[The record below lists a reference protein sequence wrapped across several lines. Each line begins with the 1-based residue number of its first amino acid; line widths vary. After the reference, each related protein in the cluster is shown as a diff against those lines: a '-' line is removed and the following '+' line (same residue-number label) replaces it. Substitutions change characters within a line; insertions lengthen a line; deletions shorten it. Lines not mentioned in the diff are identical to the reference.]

1 MVFTLLMHV
10 VRSGDVL
17 QAVLA
22 RIKSLRSGQSTD
34 QLLANP
40 TVQTASSSLK
50 ISSFSGLHFRQNLVG
65 FVPTMGALH
74 AGHKSLIEHSI
85 RSCCLTVV
93 SIFVNP
99 LQFGPSE
106 DLDCYPRQ
114 LQADLDVCRSADV
127 DIVFVPNASDI
138 LSGRELADV
147 TQAIPPAAAIST
159 LCGPWRPGHFE
170 GVLTIVLKLL
180 NLVQPDLAYFGQKDA
195 QQLALIRRMV
205 DDFNLPVQIVGCP
218 IVRDPDGL
226 ALSSRNQ
233 YLSDLDRQVALT
245 LSRGLFAAQS
255 CFEAG
260 ERKAEVLRE
269 TARSVY
275 HNQLE
280 LQVQYIDVVHPNTL
294 EPLTQI
300 SQSGLVA
307 AAAVVGNTRLIDNVR
322 LDIPRKPILAIDG
335 PAGAG
340 KSTVARQLAAS
351 LDLLYLDTGAL
362 YRAVTWLALECNVD
376 IDDEVAVAD
385 LAASADIRFEPSR
398 DINRPAKVWVREREV
413 TQDIRTQA
421 VTANVSAVSA
431 HPMVREILLKV
442 QQEMGRQGGV
452 VMEGRDIG
460 TAVFPNAELKIFLT
474 ATPAERARRRQ
485 RDLSAAGTSV
495 DLSELECQIQERDR
509 KDSQRA
515 ASPLRKA
522 DDALEVLTD
531 GLTQVQVVQKIAE
544 LYRKLG

>member
-1 MVFTLLMHV
+1 MHV
-10 VRSGDVL
+10 VRSGEVL

-22 RIKSLRSGQSTD
+22 RARSLTLVQSAVPEATERQPLSED
-34 QLLANP
+34 TL
-40 TVQTASSSLK
+40 
-50 ISSFSGLHFRQNLVG
+50 FSAYRNRTGDKADVGL
-65 FVPTMGALH
+65 VPTMGALH
-74 AGHKSLIEHSI
+74 AGHASLID
-85 RSCCLTVV
+85 RSVDDCSLTVV

-99 LQFGPSE
+99 LQFAPSE
-106 DLDCYPRQ
+106 DLERYPRQ
-114 LQADLDVCRSADV
+114 LQADLDVCQTAGVDV
-127 DIVFVPNASDI
+127 VFVPTPAEV
-138 LSGRELADV
+138 LSGQTLEDV
-147 TQAIPPAAAIST
+147 TEAVPPAKAIAG
-159 LCGPWRPGHFE
+159 LCGPLRSGHFE

-180 NLVQPDLAYFGQKDA
+180 NLVRPDRAYFGQKDA

-205 DDFNLPVQIVGCP
+205 SDFNLPVEIVGCP
-218 IVRDPDGL
+218 IVRDSDGL

-233 YLSDLDRQVALT
+233 YLSDRDRQVALA

-255 CFEAG
+255 CFDAG
-260 ERKAEVLRE
+260 ERNAEVLKE
-269 TARSVY
+269 AAQSVY
-275 HNQLE
+275 HSQLE
-280 LQVQYIDVVHPNTL
+280 LHIQYIDVVHPDTL
-294 EPLTQI
+294 EPLTTI

-307 AAAVVGNTRLIDNVR
+307 AAALVGDTRLIDNVR

-340 KSTVARQLAAS
+340 KSTVARQLAAD
-351 LDLLYLDTGAL
+351 LNLLYLDTGAL

-385 LAASADIRFEPSR
+385 LAASANIRFEPSHSSE
-398 DINRPAKVWVREREV
+398 RPAKVWVREREV
-413 TQDIRTQA
+413 TQAIRTQT

-431 HPMVREILLKV
+431 HPMVRDILLSV

-460 TAVFPNAELKIFLT
+460 TAVFPDAELKIFLT
-474 ATPAERARRRQ
+474 ASPAERARRRQ
-485 RDLSAAGTSV
+485 QDLAAVGTPV
-495 DLSELECQIQERDR
+495 DLQELEQQIQERDR

-531 GLTQVQVVQKIAE
+531 GLTQTQVVQKIAGLYQE
-544 LYRKLG
+544 LG

>member
-1 MVFTLLMHV
+1 MHV

-22 RIKSLRSGQSTD
+22 RSQVLRPSQDADRAPADPST
-34 QLLANP
+34 ACGEVASP
-40 TVQTASSSLK
+40 TDCSSSGVDAK
-50 ISSFSGLHFRQNLVG
+50 TVTVG

-74 AGHKSLIEHSI
+74 AGHTSLIQ
-85 RSCCLTVV
+85 RSVRDCSLTVV

-106 DLDCYPRQ
+106 DLDRYPRQ
-114 LQADLDVCRSADV
+114 LQADLDVCRAVGV
-127 DIVFVPNASDI
+127 DIVFVPNSADI
-138 LSGRELADV
+138 LSGGTLADV
-147 TQAIPPAAAIST
+147 TQAIPPATAIST

-180 NLVQPDLAYFGQKDA
+180 NLVRPDRAYFGQKDA

-205 DDFNLPVQIVGCP
+205 ADFNLPLEIVGCP

-233 YLSDLDRQVALT
+233 YLSDRDRQVALT
-245 LSRGLFAAQS
+245 LSRGLFAAKAR
-255 CFEAG
+255 FDAG
-260 ERKAEVLRE
+260 ERNAEFLRE

-275 HNQLE
+275 HNELE
-280 LQVQYIDVVHPNTL
+280 LQVQYIDVVQPNTL
-294 EPLTQI
+294 EPLTKI

-376 IDDEVAVAD
+376 IYDEVAVAD
-385 LAASADIRFEPSR
+385 LAASAEIRFEPSS
-398 DINRPAKVWVREREV
+398 DIERPAKVWVRDREV

-421 VTANVSAVSA
+421 VTSHVSAVSA

-442 QQEMGRQGGV
+442 QQDMGRQGGV

-460 TAVFPNAELKIFLT
+460 TAVFPDAELKIFLT

-485 RDLSAAGTSV
+485 RDLAAVGTSV
-495 DLSELECQIQERDR
+495 DLNELEQQIQERDR

-531 GLTQVQVVQKIAE
+531 GLTQAQVVQKIAL
-544 LYRKLG
+544 LYRDLG

>member
-1 MVFTLLMHV
+1 MHV
-10 VRSGDVL
+10 VCSGEVL

-22 RIKSLRSGQSTD
+22 RTKSVGSAQNDALMAVDRPALDAEDLKRS
-34 QLLANP
+34 
-40 TVQTASSSLK
+40 ASSRTGSPLFR
-50 ISSFSGLHFRQNLVG
+50 SSAGAVPVGL
-65 FVPTMGALH
+65 VPTMGALH
-74 AGHKSLIEHSI
+74 AGHTSLIDRSI
-85 RSCCLTVV
+85 RDCTLTVV

-99 LQFGPSE
+99 LQFGPTE
-106 DLDCYPRQ
+106 DLDRYPRQ
-114 LQADLDVCRSADV
+114 LQADLDLCRAAGV
-127 DIVFVPNASDI
+127 DIVFVPHPTDI
-138 LSGRELADV
+138 LSGQTLDEV
-147 TQAIPPAAAIST
+147 TQVIPPAGAIAT
-159 LCGPWRPGHFE
+159 LCGPMRPGHFE

-180 NLVQPDLAYFGQKDA
+180 SLVQPDLAYFGQKDA

-205 DDFNLPVQIVGCP
+205 DDFKLPTAIVGCP

-233 YLSDLDRQVALT
+233 YLSDRERQVALT
-245 LSRGLFAAQS
+245 LSRGLFAAKAQ
-255 CFEAG
+255 FDAG
-260 ERKAEVLRE
+260 ERNAEILRE

-275 HNQLE
+275 YNQLE
-280 LQVQYIDVVHPNTL
+280 LHIQYIDVVHPNTL
-294 EPLTQI
+294 EPLTTV

-307 AAAVVGNTRLIDNVR
+307 AAAVVGQTRLIDNVQ

-340 KSTVARQLAAS
+340 KSTVARQLAS
-351 LDLLYLDTGAL
+351 GLGLLYLDTGAL

-385 LAASADIRFEPSR
+385 LAASADIRFEPSG
-398 DINRPAKVWVREREV
+398 DAERPAKVWVRDREV
-413 TQDIRTQA
+413 AQDIRTQA

-431 HPMVREILLKV
+431 HPMVRDILLKV

-460 TAVFPNAELKIFLT
+460 TAIFPDAELKIFLT
-474 ATPAERARRRQ
+474 ATPGERARRRQ
-485 RDLSAAGTSV
+485 RDLAAVGTSV
-495 DLSELECQIQERDR
+495 DLQELEQQIQERDR

-531 GLTQVQVVQKIAE
+531 GLTQAQVVQKIAG
-544 LYRKLG
+544 LYRELG